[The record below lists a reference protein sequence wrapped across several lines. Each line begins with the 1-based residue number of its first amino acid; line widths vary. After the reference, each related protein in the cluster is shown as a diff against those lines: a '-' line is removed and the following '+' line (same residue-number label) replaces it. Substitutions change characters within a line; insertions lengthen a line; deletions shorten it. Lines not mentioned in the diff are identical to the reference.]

1 MASNEKYSIKVHE
14 NIKKIKS
21 NQIKIETK
29 QNKKLDCYDR
39 TSNWNSI
46 LAVWSELYQS
56 HRLDSCLG
64 FDYSVLSF
72 SIYIKVLYGTN
83 SNEIYSESE
92 FDLGWF

>member
-39 TSNWNSI
+39 VSN
-46 LAVWSELYQS
+46 
-56 HRLDSCLG
+56 
-64 FDYSVLSF
+64 
-72 SIYIKVLYGTN
+72 
-83 SNEIYSESE
+83 
-92 FDLGWF
+92 